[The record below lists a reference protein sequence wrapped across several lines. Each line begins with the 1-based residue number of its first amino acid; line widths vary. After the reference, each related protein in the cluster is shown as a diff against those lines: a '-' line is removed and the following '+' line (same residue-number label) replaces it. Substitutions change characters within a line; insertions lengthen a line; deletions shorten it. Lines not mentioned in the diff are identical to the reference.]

1 MISIELPW
9 PPSVNHYY
17 RRTGGGRVFITAKG
31 VDYRMNTSLACLE
44 HKHTFDKDVRL
55 SVTIYAY
62 PPDKRKRDLDN
73 ILKCLLDSLEKA
85 QVFVDDSQIDELI
98 IRRVG
103 PNDGKVVVNIKCC

>member
-1 MISIELPW
+1 
-9 PPSVNHYY
+9 
-17 RRTGGGRVFITAKG
+17 
-31 VDYRMNTSLACLE
+31 MNTALTCLE
-44 HKHTFDKDVRL
+44 HKHAFDKDARL

-62 PPDKRKRDLDN
+62 PPDRRKRDLDN

-98 IRRVG
+98 IRRVR

>member
-9 PPSVNHYY
+9 PPSVNNYY
-17 RRTGGGRVFITAKG
+17 RRNSGRYFITAKG
-31 VDYRMNTSLACLE
+31 VQYRMDTSLICLD
-44 HKHTFDKDVRL
+44 HRHAYDKDARL

-85 QVFVDDSQIDELI
+85 QVFVDDSQIDEII
-98 IRRVG
+98 IRRVR
-103 PNDGKVVVNIKCC
+103 PNDGKVIVNIKQC